1 MFNHFVSAGS
11 YPTVTSQAEGSDW
24 ELDPGSHALRWKI
37 RKVSA
42 EDGEREGSLNFVVAG
57 DDAEALFPV
66 CIWYDQI
73 AINYSL
79 SLQVSVRFI
88 GQGSLLGVAVK
99 KVGHVS
105 NEGQFLFT
113 MLGQQA
119 KNATLPD
126 VSEDIPYSVDSI
138 LSVDEYSVV

>member
-1 MFNHFVSAGS
+1 M
-11 YPTVTSQAEGSDW
+11 
-24 ELDPGSHALRWKI
+24 
-37 RKVSA
+37 
-42 EDGEREGSLNFVVAG
+42 NFVVAG

-66 CIWYDQI
+66 CICYDRI
-73 AINYSL
+73 GISNSV
-79 SLQVSVRFI
+79 SLQVSVSFI

-119 KNATLPD
+119 NNATLPD